1 MRELCFTQYFRD
13 AERNQNN
20 TEMEEKIIKTNNI
33 ELCTE
38 SFGNKDNPAILLI
51 AGATVSMLYWDEEFC
66 QRLAD
71 KGFYVIRYDNRDVGK
86 STYYETGTTP
96 YDIVDLTDDA
106 IAVLDGYKIK
116 NAHFTGMSLGGLISQ
131 IASIKYP
138 ERVKTLTLMST
149 GPWGDS
155 DPTIPEMDTRIL
167 DFHAKSGTIDWTNE
181 DNVVEYMTEG
191 AALMS
196 GKKAFDK
203 KRCEQYVRDEFNRA
217 NNYISMFNH
226 AALQGGEEYW
236 NKLNEIKQPTLI
248 IHGTDDLIWHFK
260 HTNVLL
266 NNIRDSKLITLEETG
281 HELHFED
288 WNTIIDGIAKHIMN
302 SFKPLQV

>member
-116 NAHFTGMSLGGLISQ
+116 NAHFTGMSLGGLIAQ
-131 IASIKYP
+131 IASLKHP

-155 DPTIPEMDTRIL
+155 DPEIPEMDTRIL
-167 DFHAKSGTIDWTNE
+167 DFHAKAGTIDWFNE
-181 DNVVEYMTEG
+181 DSVVAYMIEG

-196 GKKAFDK
+196 GKKQFDQE
-203 KRCEQYVRDEFNRA
+203 RCEKLIREEFKRA
-217 NNYISMFNH
+217 KNYISMFNH
-226 AALQGGEEYW
+226 SGIQGGEVYW
-236 NKLNEIKQPTLI
+236 NRLNEINQPTLI
-248 IHGTDDLIWHFK
+248 IHGTDDLIWHYNHSEILVK
-260 HTNVLL
+260 KIKNSSLL
-266 NNIRDSKLITLEETG
+266 TLDGTG
-281 HELHFED
+281 HELHFDD
-288 WNTIIDGIAKHIMN
+288 WDKIIESISAHIH
-302 SFKPLQV
+302 